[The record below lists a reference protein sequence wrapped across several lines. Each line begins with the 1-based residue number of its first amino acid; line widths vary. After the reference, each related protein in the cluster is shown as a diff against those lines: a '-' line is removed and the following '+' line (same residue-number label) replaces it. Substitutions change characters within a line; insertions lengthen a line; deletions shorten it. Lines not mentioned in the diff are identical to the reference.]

1 MGYLNIFVK
10 EVVFLKARW
19 TNENNPGL
27 RFKKSKF
34 SSLLTV
40 RLWTIY
46 EMKGFVWRGREWNQ
60 CTAVLSFCLI
70 RIHLAMLGTWVWS
83 MVSEDLT
90 CHGAT
95 KPVEHKYWACALE
108 HMSWNCWSSHTLEP
122 VLCNRRSHCSE
133 KFATRSSPQLEKAR
147 LQQWR
152 PSAAKIN

>member
-70 RIHLAMLGTWVWS
+70 RVWS
-83 MVSEDLT
+83 FGGFPGGPVVKNPPCNAGNMGLIHGLRRSHMPWSNQARGAQILSLCSRAYELKLLKLT
-90 CHGAT
+90 H
-95 KPVEHKYWACALE
+95 PRACALQQ
-108 HMSWNCWSSHTLEP
+108 
-122 VLCNRRSHCSE
+122 E
-133 KFATRSSPQLEKAR
+133 KP
-147 LQQWR
+147 LQWKVR
-152 PSAAKIN
+152 N